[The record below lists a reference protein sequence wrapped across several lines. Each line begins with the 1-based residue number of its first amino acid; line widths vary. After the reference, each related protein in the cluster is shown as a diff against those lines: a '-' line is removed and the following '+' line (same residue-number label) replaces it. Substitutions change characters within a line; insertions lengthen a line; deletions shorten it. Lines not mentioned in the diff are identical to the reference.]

1 MRIVPIPCLSDN
13 YAYLVICESTM
24 KAAVVD
30 PSAADPVAAAIA
42 ANGVTLAAIWNTHH
56 HWDHTGG
63 NKALLAANPSLEVVA
78 HQSDRERVPGQTVFA
93 NDGDQVSIGN
103 EVGARIIFNPGHT
116 TGAISFHLEREAV
129 VFTGDTLFG
138 AGCGRMF
145 EGTASGMHDSL
156 MRLAGL
162 PDGTQ
167 VYCGHE
173 YTQNNLRF
181 AAAVDCGHEYTQNN
195 LRFAAAV
202 EPDNQAVADRRGSV
216 DAARA
221 RDEQTIPFLI
231 DLERETNPF
240 LRAAVPRVAAAA
252 QVRVPTAKSEAEIFA
267 ALRSWK
273 DGF

>member
-129 VFTGDTLFG
+129 FTGDTLFG

-167 VYCGHE
+167 VY
-173 YTQNNLRF
+173 
-181 AAAVDCGHEYTQNN
+181 CGHEYTQNN